1 MPTSWKKAAVLFWR
15 ALGLRCPHCGAGSIF
30 ETWLRMRRRC
40 PVCRLRLERG
50 EHGYEVGAYMFN
62 IVAAE
67 LVFALIFLSIVIA
80 TWPSPPWDVLLYG
93 GVVLMIVAPL
103 LLYPFSKTVFLAFDL
118 IFRPA
123 SAEDF
128 D

>member
-1 MPTSWKKAAVLFWR
+1 MPTPWKKAAVLFWR
-15 ALGLRCPHCGAGSIF
+15 ALRLRCPHCGAGSIF

-40 PVCRLRLERG
+40 PVCGLRLERG

-67 LVFALIFLSIVIA
+67 LVFALIFLSIVVA

-93 GVVLMIVAPL
+93 GVILMIVAPF

-123 SAEDF
+123 STEDF
-128 D
+128 T